1 MLKGIASNERVK
13 SLCKFFTLYKLF
25 FHYHYF
31 ACVHVRELCC
41 VHVQEV
47 LLSLM
52 CVFVRLSAIFMYVLR
67 ALNVRLCVL
76 EMSII
81 IINMLLLLLF
91 HNLSPSNNIKC

>member
-67 ALNVRLCVL
+67 ALNVRL
-76 EMSII
+76 SPIKNFQII
-81 IINMLLLLLF
+81 ITLKL
-91 HNLSPSNNIKC
+91 